1 MRQIWGFCKGFSLK
15 IFSYNMEN
23 TMNYLLI
30 DLAKTDTKW
39 QDIPFEDAK
48 VGLFAT
54 LKAAKRM
61 IAPEEPHSIYVLP
74 KKNAAFSIIAAAEE
88 ILSHHPDARISI
100 VSPRKKLPHA
110 LGDLQKAYP
119 EAELLLKKRLGKKTY
134 RFIQYADRQPENDE
148 CDENEHKEIIE
159 ISANHDEHAST
170 AVAPV
175 FTLLNSN
182 DTDIEPDVIAALL
195 LLKHNRPKKKND
207 LVRLIASSVR
217 HDTQRADNILSQLQH
232 KGIVEID
239 AAENVRYR

>member
-1 MRQIWGFCKGFSLK
+1 
-15 IFSYNMEN
+15 
-23 TMNYLLI
+23 MNYLLI

-88 ILSHHPDARISI
+88 ILSHHPDARIAI

-110 LGDLQKAYP
+110 LEDLQKVYP

-148 CDENEHKEIIE
+148 YEEIAE
-159 ISANHDEHAST
+159 ISTDNEQRSDEHASIV
-170 AVAPV
+170 VAPMSAK
-175 FTLLNSN
+175 FNN
-182 DTDIEPDVIAALL
+182 NNPDIEPDVIAALL
-195 LLKHNRPKKKND
+195 LLKHNRPKKKNN

-232 KGIVEID
+232 KGIIEID
-239 AAENVRYR
+239 VAENIRYL

>member
-1 MRQIWGFCKGFSLK
+1 
-15 IFSYNMEN
+15 
-23 TMNYLLI
+23 MNYLLI

-88 ILSHHPDARISI
+88 ILSHHPDARIAI
-100 VSPRKKLPHA
+100 VSPRKKLLPA
-110 LGDLQKAYP
+110 LEDLQKAYP

-134 RFIQYADRQPENDE
+134 RFIQYADRQLENDE
-148 CDENEHKEIIE
+148 CDEKEPDETVEINTNHNEQSSNEHTSNVVAP
-159 ISANHDEHAST
+159 ISAKLNGNH
-170 AVAPV
+170 
-175 FTLLNSN
+175 LN
-182 DTDIEPDVIAALL
+182 IEPDVIATLL

-207 LVRLIASSVR
+207 LVCLIASSVR
-217 HDTQRADNILSQLQH
+217 HDMQRADNILSQLQH